1 MSESNGYIGR
11 SPGDSSIV
19 IADQYFQPTG
29 SGKTFT
35 FTAGYDPGYV
45 DVYRNG
51 VKLVNVLDYAATDG
65 KNVVLETPVGVG
77 STVQVV
83 AYKAFNLGNIDSSTA
98 DFTVGSNLY
107 VQSGFGS
114 FAQGITANQIDV
126 SGIGTIGIGSF
137 VDIHVSGGATVAATL
152 VANAFSGDGSL
163 LTNVSGIVTSNIV
176 SVAITTK
183 DINVSAAATF
193 TGIVTTTSDLYV
205 GDSIDVAKDLKVGAA
220 SSFTGIVTTTSD
232 LYVGDSIDVAK
243 DALVGAAATIAGV
256 VKITDSTSS
265 TSTSTGALIVSGGAG
280 IAGDVWIG
288 AGLSVAG
295 TLTHEDVT
303 SIDSVGMV
311 TAKNGVNITGGELTV
326 GSGITMGIAGVATF
340 SGTSDI
346 HLLDSVQ
353 LNVGDGS
360 DLKIYHNGSHSYADN
375 GTGSLFVRSDAQ
387 IYFQDTDGNRYA
399 DFVDGG
405 AVKLYYNNAAENK
418 RFETAPTGAI
428 VTGILTA
435 TSDIK
440 TTANIY
446 GAQGHFTDHIYLAD
460 KIVHTGDTNTA
471 IRFPAND
478 NISFET
484 AGSSRLKFESGG
496 DISIYGTAA
505 GVTSAY
511 WDASANSL
519 IFKDDSIAK
528 FGDGSDLEIYHQ
540 SDVNYIKS
548 TNASAPIQLQAPAGE
563 VMGKFTPN
571 GSVDLYYDNSK
582 KFQTTNEG
590 IEVTGFTTTTAG
602 MGITGGLFEGAFIKA
617 GKLSDNKT
625 LGISTANIFY
635 FTTEETTTCTP
646 NIVWNDT
653 YALSSKMAVG
663 DVATVTVITTADASG
678 YSANWQID
686 GNNVTE
692 EWIGGSAP
700 SEGGSDGLDIYTF
713 TIIRKAS
720 GTGDTGWKV
729 IGNLSN
735 AT

>member
-1 MSESNGYIGR
+1 MPDRSGYIGR
-11 SPGDSSIV
+11 APGDSSIV
-19 IADQYFQPTG
+19 LAKQYFQPTG
-29 SGKTFT
+29 AGKTFT
-35 FTAGYDPGYV
+35 FTAGYEPGLI

-51 VKLVNVLDYAATDG
+51 VKLINVLDYAATDG

-83 AYKAFNLGNIDSSTA
+83 AYKAFNLGNIDSSTS

-163 LTNVSGIVTSNIV
+163 LTNVSGIVTANIV

-387 IYFQDTDGNRYA
+387 IYFQDTDGNR
-399 DFVDGG
+399 
-405 AVKLYYNNAAENK
+405 
-418 RFETAPTGAI
+418 
-428 VTGILTA
+428 
-435 TSDIK
+435 
-440 TTANIY
+440 
-446 GAQGHFTDHIYLAD
+446 
-460 KIVHTGDTNTA
+460 
-471 IRFPAND
+471 
-478 NISFET
+478 
-484 AGSSRLKFESGG
+484 SSG
-496 DISIYGTAA
+496 
-505 GVTSAY
+505 
-511 WDASANSL
+511 
-519 IFKDDSIAK
+519 
-528 FGDGSDLEIYHQ
+528 
-540 SDVNYIKS
+540 
-548 TNASAPIQLQAPAGE
+548 PLQ
-563 VMGKFTPN
+563 
-571 GSVDLYYDNSK
+571 
-582 KFQTTNEG
+582 
-590 IEVTGFTTTTAG
+590 
-602 MGITGGLFEGAFIKA
+602 
-617 GKLSDNKT
+617 
-625 LGISTANIFY
+625 
-635 FTTEETTTCTP
+635 
-646 NIVWNDT
+646 
-653 YALSSKMAVG
+653 
-663 DVATVTVITTADASG
+663 
-678 YSANWQID
+678 
-686 GNNVTE
+686 
-692 EWIGGSAP
+692 
-700 SEGGSDGLDIYTF
+700 
-713 TIIRKAS
+713 
-720 GTGDTGWKV
+720 
-729 IGNLSN
+729 
-735 AT
+735 